1 MRAKRATLT
10 FWVDKRWL
18 KMPKKVHFGEFLIAL
33 SWRSNSVTRQ
43 VSFNRTKIGGKC
55 QNSNATFWVC
65 NFQTMEKILS
75 GKTLVG
81 QRNGND
87 KLKGVFCSVHVLLPS
102 LPSDFR
108 GVGIRSFCAEWV
120 TMYCH
125 AATLYFLCFSFKNGV
140 YIADDA
146 ALVDLSSL
154 FVLGDYL
161 PRYQTLNHLHNGW
174 LENPY
179 RKLHLLD
186 YWIRKKKSR

>member
-1 MRAKRATLT
+1 M
-10 FWVDKRWL
+10 
-18 KMPKKVHFGEFLIAL
+18 
-33 SWRSNSVTRQ
+33 
-43 VSFNRTKIGGKC
+43 
-55 QNSNATFWVC
+55 
-65 NFQTMEKILS
+65 S

-154 FVLGDYL
+154 FVLVDYL

-186 YWIRKKKSR
+186 YSIRKRKADKESSKLSKSQCQNTFPHYHKKTFYRHGV